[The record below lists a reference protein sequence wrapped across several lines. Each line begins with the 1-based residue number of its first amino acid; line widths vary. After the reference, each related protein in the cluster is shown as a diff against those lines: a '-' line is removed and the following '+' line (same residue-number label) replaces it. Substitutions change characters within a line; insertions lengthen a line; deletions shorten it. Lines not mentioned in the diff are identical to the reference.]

1 MKLLEEVRKRIQ
13 KLQEERTAL
22 AAEQDELR
30 SANLALVD
38 EAEKRGDG
46 VLSTDEQTKLTESRK
61 RLNDIKGE
69 MVSLEERLANEQT
82 TYMELQET
90 EDARRAAAAAG
101 PQGGG
106 EKPDVRV
113 GKEPRIYEGKN
124 GLYLQDLLRT
134 NREFGLSGGDESMQR
149 LQRHA
154 QELQVEARAIGR
166 TTDTEWGFFV
176 PPLYAI
182 DDYAAILRAGR
193 PFADAI
199 GSRPLPSGVDQVK
212 IPRLTTGTKVR
223 VQAGDKAAV
232 TTQDLVSAETTAE
245 LVTIAGYIDVA
256 VQALD
261 QSPLPTQDI
270 IFEDLEADYVLQ
282 LDSLLLSGAG
292 PASNQ
297 PLGALTLGGTAV
309 VTYTDATPTP
319 AEFYRKVGEA
329 VATVNANRKLPP
341 DVIIMHPSRWYW
353 LASALDANG
362 RPFAGFAGS
371 FPQNVGA
378 NLSNIAPEARVGQ
391 MFGLP
396 VIIDPSLPVNLGTGT
411 NQDVVIVARIADAR
425 FWEGTPRMAARP
437 VADAAS
443 ENLLVRLVFY
453 RYVIFLPG
461 RYPTSWAK
469 IDGTGL
475 TTPAFT

>member
-1 MKLLEEVRKRIQ
+1 MKLIEEVRKRIEAL
-13 KLQEERTAL
+13 KTERDAKQR
-22 AAEQDELR
+22 EQDELR
-30 SANLALVD
+30 TEMVQLVD
-38 EAEKRGDG
+38 AAEKRGDG
-46 VLSTDEQTKLTESRK
+46 DMNEQEKARWTEART
-61 RLNDIKGE
+61 RITDIKGE
-69 MVSLEERLANEQT
+69 IVALEERLAAEQT
-82 TYMELQET
+82 TYLELQET
-90 EDARRAAAAAG
+90 EDARRAAAAAAG
-101 PQGGG
+101 DH
-106 EKPDVRV
+106 KVDVRV
-113 GKEPRIYEGKN
+113 GSEPRVYEGKP
-124 GLYLQDLLRT
+124 GLYLRDIMRS
-134 NREFGLSGGDESMQR
+134 NPDFGLGGDGEARAR

-154 QELQVEARAIGR
+154 QELELEARAIGR
-166 TTDTEWGFFV
+166 TTDAEWGFFV
-176 PPLYAI
+176 PPLY
-182 DDYAAILRAGR
+182 DLGDYADILRAGR
-193 PFADAI
+193 PFADLL

-232 TTQDLVSAETTAE
+232 TTQDVVSAETTAE
-245 LVTIAGYIDVA
+245 LVTVAGYIDVA

-261 QSPLPTQDI
+261 QSPVDTQDI
-270 IFEDLEADYVLQ
+270 LFEDLQADYTLQ
-282 LDSLLLSGAG
+282 LDTLLLSGAG

-297 PLGALTLGGTAV
+297 PLGVLTLGGTAV

-341 DVIIMHPSRWYW
+341 DVIVMHPARWYW
-353 LASALDANG
+353 LASALDTAG

-378 NLSNIAPEARVGQ
+378 NMDRVAPENRVGT
-391 MFGLP
+391 MFGIP
-396 VIIDPSLPVNLGTGT
+396 VIIDPNMPANLGAGT
-411 NQDVVIVARIADAR
+411 NQDTVIVARIADAR
-425 FWEGTPRMAARP
+425 FWEGTPRMSARP
-437 VADAAS
+437 VVDAAG
-443 ENLLVRLVFY
+443 ENLLVRLLFY